1 MERIHVK
8 VPGEQPQDREYMKQA
23 LALAEKGHG
32 WVNPNPMVGA
42 VLVKDG
48 RIIGEGYHTRYGQ
61 LHAEREAFKNAAE
74 PALSDIN
81 LEIAE
86 GEFICIVGPSGCGKS
101 TLLNLIAGLEKPT
114 EGTITLDSREVLGP
128 GADRVVMFQEPA
140 LYPWLNVIDNV
151 KFGMKLAG
159 VPKGEQEKRAEK
171 YLKMVH
177 LWDFREY
184 AVHELSGGMK
194 QRTALA
200 RALTM
205 DSRIMLMDEPFS
217 ALDKQTINKLRAEL
231 EAIWEETRRT
241 IIYVTHSVEEA
252 LYFADRII
260 ILADRPGIVK
270 SIVKINLPRPR
281 QLDSEDFVDIRK
293 HLLDGLKVEVE
304 KIEKEEYDRV

>member
-1 MERIHVK
+1 MLKTAGLSKI
-8 VPGEQPQDREYMKQA
+8 
-23 LALAEKGHG
+23 
-32 WVNPNPMVGA
+32 
-42 VLVKDG
+42 
-48 RIIGEGYHTRYGQ
+48 
-61 LHAEREAFKNAAE
+61 FKNAAE
-74 PALSDIN
+74 PALSNIN

-114 EGTITLDSREVLGP
+114 EGTITLDGREVLGP

-159 VPKGEQEKRAEK
+159 IPKQEQEKRAEK
-171 YLKMVH
+171 YLRMVH

-270 SIVKINLPRPR
+270 SIVKIDLPRPR

>member
-1 MERIHVK
+1 MLK
-8 VPGEQPQDREYMKQA
+8 TSGLSK
-23 LALAEKGHG
+23 
-32 WVNPNPMVGA
+32 
-42 VLVKDG
+42 
-48 RIIGEGYHTRYGQ
+48 T
-61 LHAEREAFKNAAE
+61 FKNAAE

-101 TLLNLIAGLEKPT
+101 TLLNLIAGLETPT
-114 EGTITLDSREVLGP
+114 SGSIILDDKEVKDP

-159 VPKGEQEKRAEK
+159 VPKGEQGKRAEK

-260 ILADRPGIVK
+260 ILADRPGVVK
-270 SIVKINLPRPR
+270 SVVKINLPRPR

>member
-1 MERIHVK
+1 MLK
-8 VPGEQPQDREYMKQA
+8 TSGLSK
-23 LALAEKGHG
+23 
-32 WVNPNPMVGA
+32 
-42 VLVKDG
+42 
-48 RIIGEGYHTRYGQ
+48 T
-61 LHAEREAFKNAAE
+61 FKNAAE

-114 EGTITLDSREVLGP
+114 EGTITLDGREVLGP

-159 VPKGEQEKRAEK
+159 IPKQEQEKRAEK
-171 YLKMVH
+171 YLRMVH

-270 SIVKINLPRPR
+270 SIVKIDLPRPR

>member
-1 MERIHVK
+1 MLKTSGLSKI
-8 VPGEQPQDREYMKQA
+8 
-23 LALAEKGHG
+23 
-32 WVNPNPMVGA
+32 
-42 VLVKDG
+42 
-48 RIIGEGYHTRYGQ
+48 
-61 LHAEREAFKNAAE
+61 FKNAAE

-114 EGTITLDSREVLGP
+114 EGTITLDGREVLGP

-151 KFGMKLAG
+151 KFGMKLKG
-159 VPKGEQEKRAEK
+159 VPKSEQEKRAEK

-270 SIVKINLPRPR
+270 SIVKIDLPRPR

>member
-1 MERIHVK
+1 MLK
-8 VPGEQPQDREYMKQA
+8 TSGLSK
-23 LALAEKGHG
+23 
-32 WVNPNPMVGA
+32 
-42 VLVKDG
+42 
-48 RIIGEGYHTRYGQ
+48 T
-61 LHAEREAFKNAAE
+61 FKNAAE

-114 EGTITLDSREVLGP
+114 EGTITLDGREVLGP

-151 KFGMKLAG
+151 KFGMKLKG
-159 VPKGEQEKRAEK
+159 VPKSEQEKRAEK

-270 SIVKINLPRPR
+270 SIVKIDLPRPR

>member
-1 MERIHVK
+1 MLK
-8 VPGEQPQDREYMKQA
+8 T
-23 LALAEKGHG
+23 
-32 WVNPNPMVGA
+32 
-42 VLVKDG
+42 
-48 RIIGEGYHTRYGQ
+48 EGLSKT
-61 LHAEREAFKNAAE
+61 FKNAAE

-81 LEIAE
+81 LEISD

-101 TLLNLIAGLEKPT
+101 TLLNLMAGLETPT
-114 EGTITLDSREVLGP
+114 SGKIILDDKEVKGP

-140 LYPWLNVIDNV
+140 LYPWLNVMENV

-159 VPKGEQEKRAEK
+159 VPKSEQETRAEK

-205 DSRIMLMDEPFS
+205 DSKIMLMDEPFS

-231 EAIWEETRRT
+231 EAIWEETGRT

-260 ILADRPGIVK
+260 ILAERPGVVK
-270 SIVKINLPRPR
+270 SVVKIDLPRPR
-281 QLDSEDFVDIRK
+281 QLDSEEFVDIRK
-293 HLLDGLKVEVE
+293 HLLDGLKVEVD

>member
-1 MERIHVK
+1 MLK
-8 VPGEQPQDREYMKQA
+8 TAGLSK
-23 LALAEKGHG
+23 
-32 WVNPNPMVGA
+32 
-42 VLVKDG
+42 
-48 RIIGEGYHTRYGQ
+48 T
-61 LHAEREAFKNAAE
+61 FKNAAE

-81 LEIAE
+81 LEIE
-86 GEFICIVGPSGCGKS
+86 DGEFICIVGPSGCGKS

-114 EGTITLDSREVLGP
+114 EGTITLDGREVLGP

-159 VPKGEQEKRAEK
+159 VPKSEQEKRAEK

-270 SIVKINLPRPR
+270 SIVKIDLPRPR

>member
-1 MERIHVK
+1 MLKTSGLSKI
-8 VPGEQPQDREYMKQA
+8 
-23 LALAEKGHG
+23 
-32 WVNPNPMVGA
+32 
-42 VLVKDG
+42 
-48 RIIGEGYHTRYGQ
+48 
-61 LHAEREAFKNAAE
+61 FKNAAE

-114 EGTITLDSREVLGP
+114 EGTITLDGREVLGP

-159 VPKGEQEKRAEK
+159 VPKSEQEKRAEK

-260 ILADRPGIVK
+260 ILADRPGVVK
-270 SIVKINLPRPR
+270 SVVKIDLPRPR

>member
-1 MERIHVK
+1 
-8 VPGEQPQDREYMKQA
+8 
-23 LALAEKGHG
+23 
-32 WVNPNPMVGA
+32 
-42 VLVKDG
+42 
-48 RIIGEGYHTRYGQ
+48 
-61 LHAEREAFKNAAE
+61 
-74 PALSDIN
+74 
-81 LEIAE
+81 
-86 GEFICIVGPSGCGKS
+86 
-101 TLLNLIAGLEKPT
+101 
-114 EGTITLDSREVLGP
+114 
-128 GADRVVMFQEPA
+128 
-140 LYPWLNVIDNV
+140 
-151 KFGMKLAG
+151 MKLAG

-171 YLKMVH
+171 YLRMVH